1 MKRTSKKQIREL
13 EEMAR
18 ETIDEGAMLYA
29 RYEKDATGNAYALIN
44 GRTYIYKSNSAM
56 YDAVA
61 DMVLYPDETAAA
73 QDEAE
78 KAITEACKAIEAAAS
93 GDAAAIAEHYGAAE
107 EHADNARNHA
117 RKAHTYAADEAARNA
132 ANAVIEAEMAITE
145 KAHDIAEALADEANA
160 TNAQRAHATSAAF
173 AELTAQP
180 WTATAEDREAV
191 DAMVQAIAEQAETEA
206 AFKAFE
212 ANRAEHIAE
221 QLKKYANMPY
231 LEFDAAVQLMDD
243 DIREELHASMTP
255 CSPAEFL
262 AAYEAA
268 HLAKYGAPFQYV

>member
-18 ETIDEGAMLYA
+18 ETIDASARLYA
-29 RYEKDATGNAYALIN
+29 RYEYDATGNAYALIN

-78 KAITEACKAIEAAAS
+78 KAIAEACKAIEAAAS

-117 RKAHTYAADEAARNA
+117 RKAHTYAADEAARTA

-145 KAHDIAEALADEANA
+145 KAHDIAEALADEANV
-160 TNAQRAHATSAAF
+160 TNVQRAHATSAAF

-180 WTATAEDREAV
+180 WTATAEDRV
-191 DAMVQAIAEQAETEA
+191 TVGAMVQAIAEEAETVA
-206 AFKAFE
+206 AYRAFE
-212 ANRAEHIAE
+212 ANRPSAEEIHAKFE
-221 QLKKYANMPY
+221 GLPY
-231 LEFDAAVQLMDD
+231 LVWSDTPEAVT
-243 DIREELHASMTP
+243 A
-255 CSPAEFL
+255 
-262 AAYEAA
+262 
-268 HLAKYGAPFQYV
+268 

>member
-18 ETIDEGAMLYA
+18 ETIDASARLYA
-29 RYEKDATGNAYALIN
+29 RYEYDATGNAYALIN

-78 KAITEACKAIEAAAS
+78 KAIAEACKAIEAAAS

-145 KAHDIAEALADEANA
+145 KAHDIAEALADEANV
-160 TNAQRAHATSAAF
+160 TNVQRAHATSAAF

-180 WTATAEDREAV
+180 WTATAEDRV
-191 DAMVQAIAEQAETEA
+191 TVGAMVQAIAEEAETVA
-206 AFKAFE
+206 AYRAFE
-212 ANRAEHIAE
+212 ANRPSAEEIHAKFE
-221 QLKKYANMPY
+221 GLPY
-231 LEFDAAVQLMDD
+231 LVWSDTPEAVT
-243 DIREELHASMTP
+243 A
-255 CSPAEFL
+255 
-262 AAYEAA
+262 
-268 HLAKYGAPFQYV
+268 